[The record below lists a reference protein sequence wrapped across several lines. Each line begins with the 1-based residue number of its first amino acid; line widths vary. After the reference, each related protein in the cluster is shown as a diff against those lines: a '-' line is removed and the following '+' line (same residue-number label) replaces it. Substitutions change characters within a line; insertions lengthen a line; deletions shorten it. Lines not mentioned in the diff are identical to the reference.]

1 MNHLRNIL
9 INRRE
14 GIMERCANPNHIAY
28 KKYGGRGITVCQEWI
43 DSPQAFVDWA
53 LANGF
58 SPELQIDRIDNDK
71 GYSPDNCRWVT
82 ARENMRNRSN
92 SVITPTIAGQA
103 KFLYQIEEVT
113 IKDIADYF
121 RINKST
127 MANVL
132 APNPDKW
139 ADIEP
144 IPIDIPEVIMKNISA
159 RLEAKQ
165 TEQTKRAEQ
174 AEQAKQAKSN
184 YNEQFAKWE
193 LRAAHVRY
201 EREVLGNSV
210 LDIRKKYGLTN
221 NTYYEIINR
230 KKFPNIKP
238 LKP

>member
-9 INRRE
+9 ISRRE
-14 GIMERCANPNHIAY
+14 GVMERCTNPNHIAY

-92 SVITPTIAGQA
+92 SVVSPTIAGQA

-121 RINKST
+121 GINKST

-132 APNPDKW
+132 TPNTNKW
-139 ADIEP
+139 TDIEP
-144 IPIDIPEVIMKNISA
+144 IAIDIPEVIMKNISA

-165 TEQTKRAEQ
+165 
-174 AEQAKQAKSN
+174 AKKPKSN

-210 LDIRKKYGLTN
+210 LDIRKKYGLTSRI
-221 NTYYEIINR
+221 YYDIINR
-230 KKFPNIKP
+230 KKFPNIQP